1 MKASSIASS
10 ATFYDK
16 PSISNLPTLT
26 RILALQGG
34 EEVSF

>member
-1 MKASSIASS
+1 MKASSIASG

-26 RILALQGG
+26 KILALQGR
-34 EEVSF
+34 EEVGF